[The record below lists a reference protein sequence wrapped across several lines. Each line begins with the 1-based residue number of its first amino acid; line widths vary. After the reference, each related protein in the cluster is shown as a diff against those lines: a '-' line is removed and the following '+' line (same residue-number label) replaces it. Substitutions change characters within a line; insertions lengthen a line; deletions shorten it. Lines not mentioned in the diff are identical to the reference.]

1 MPIQE
6 LERAFVNVQDVECAK
21 AALAYYNEM
30 KGMDFELDVALSS
43 IPVERCPSIWFH
55 CSFKA
60 KLRSSACQP
69 ETFFA
74 EMFDDG
80 PYKIVTACVNFE
92 RDGDHSDT
100 SGGEL
105 YCPFCAPQVRHPPSG
120 FCLGIDKNISFLDF
134 ARTLK
139 WGRTGVD
146 ESGNKVIKIWDV
158 QNMEAA
164 VAKFDWE
171 CAEMALEVFNRKQ
184 VLDYEPVAVMKTA
197 AFVAYP
203 CIKYALNF
211 KAKLKNSGGSPEE
224 ILFFAQVILPT
235 LSDRFVNAC
244 FIVNPNCKDFGGFY
258 CTPAMNKQKYGLEDV
273 AGRDEV
279 GSLEAKRVKYSEEEG
294 QDEGKVGEISIS
306 ELVTASGSE
315 DVVGRDEVGSSETKL
330 VKYSEMLPVEDYG
343 FSHECAATALSY
355 INKNKLLHSDYE
367 LVKVKKGCMC
377 VCPPR
382 VWYHLNFLAKP
393 IDAGS
398 TEVFFAEL
406 CLDNMKNKAVSSC
419 LLLVKLH
426 HQDKDKSSSGA
437 RYQGPYSQGCG
448 FCRREI
454 IHPFHGLHAG
464 RWAKSWAMKSPVQ

>member
-1 MPIQE
+1 MPIQD

-30 KGMDFELDVALSS
+30 KGMDFELDVTLSS
-43 IPVERCPSIWFH
+43 FPVERCPSIWFH

-69 ETFFA
+69 ELFFA

-105 YCPFCAPQVRHPPSG
+105 YCPFCAPQVRHPTSG
-120 FCLGIDKNISFLDF
+120 FCLGIDKNVSFLDF

-158 QNMEAA
+158 QNGEAA

-171 CAEMALEVFNRKQ
+171 CAEMALEEFNRKQ

-197 AFVAYP
+197 AFVTYP
-203 CIKYALNF
+203 RITYVLNF

-224 ILFFAQVILPT
+224 ILFFAQVILQT
-235 LSDRFVNAC
+235 LSDRIVNTC
-244 FIVNPNCKDFGGFY
+244 FIINPNCKDPGGFY
-258 CTPAMNKQKYGLEDV
+258 CTPVMNKQKYGLEDV
-273 AGRDEV
+273 VGRDEI
-279 GSLEAKRVKYSEEEG
+279 GSPEAKHVKYSEEEG

-306 ELVTASGSE
+306 ELVTAS
-315 DVVGRDEVGSSETKL
+315 R
-330 VKYSEMLPVEDYG
+330 
-343 FSHECAATALSY
+343 
-355 INKNKLLHSDYE
+355 
-367 LVKVKKGCMC
+367 
-377 VCPPR
+377 
-382 VWYHLNFLAKP
+382 
-393 IDAGS
+393 
-398 TEVFFAEL
+398 
-406 CLDNMKNKAVSSC
+406 
-419 LLLVKLH
+419 
-426 HQDKDKSSSGA
+426 
-437 RYQGPYSQGCG
+437 
-448 FCRREI
+448 
-454 IHPFHGLHAG
+454 
-464 RWAKSWAMKSPVQ
+464 